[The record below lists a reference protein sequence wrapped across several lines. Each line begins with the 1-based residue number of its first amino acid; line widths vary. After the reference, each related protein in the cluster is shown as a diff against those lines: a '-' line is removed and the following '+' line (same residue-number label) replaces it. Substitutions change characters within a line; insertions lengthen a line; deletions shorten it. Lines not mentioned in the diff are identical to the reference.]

1 MKTKNIHDVSHPFRQ
16 AAINIIEEVIEPY
29 LSEEYG
35 DDAGVEGQA
44 YYELEDKITDILNRT
59 QNIKIIK

>member
-1 MKTKNIHDVSHPFRQ
+1 MKTKNIHDASHPFRQ

-35 DDAGVEGQA
+35 DDAGVEGTD
-44 YYELEDKITDILNRT
+44 YYELEDKITDILVRN
-59 QNIKIIK
+59 QGIKTK